1 MSKVNDQAPAR
12 TAEIDA
18 WIRENLAEQ
27 QARHAQIAAAM
38 EALSPD
44 RERWIR
50 EFFERLQTTGYNV
63 NGDQKRRI
71 RPDELPTKPDR
82 PHKVTY

>member
-12 TAEIDA
+12 TPDVDA
-18 WIRENLAEQ
+18 WIQDNLAEQ
-27 QARHAQIAAAM
+27 ARRHAQIAADM
-38 EALSPD
+38 QALSPE

-50 EFFERLQTTGYNV
+50 EFFERLQTTGYNF

-71 RPDELPTKPDR
+71 KADELPQPPNR